1 MLCYII
7 LKFKYSF
14 VNLNNKIKNKLNMSI
29 VLVDYRLN
37 SFSECLGYMYTY
49 IKIALPN

>member
-1 MLCYII
+1 MLCYVI

-29 VLVDYRLN
+29 VLVDYRL
-37 SFSECLGYMYTY
+37 FSKCLSYMYTY
-49 IKIALPN
+49 TKIALTN